1 MSCYIYWD
9 QILKISEALSKFDDL
24 ESKNVPID
32 NFLPLLGEIE
42 EIAHD
47 KNIGFDDAKH
57 ILSDNKMGP
66 ALDVIRKFY
75 IDMAERLEVEKA
87 QDTSVC

>member
-9 QILKISEALSKFDDL
+9 KILKISQTLSKFNDF
-24 ESKNVPID
+24 ESKSLPLD
-32 NFLPLLGEIE
+32 KFLPLLGEIE

-57 ILSDNKMGP
+57 ILSDKKMGP
-66 ALDVIRKFY
+66 ALDVIREFY
-75 IDMAERLEVEKA
+75 IDIAERLDGEKA
-87 QDTSVC
+87 QEIL